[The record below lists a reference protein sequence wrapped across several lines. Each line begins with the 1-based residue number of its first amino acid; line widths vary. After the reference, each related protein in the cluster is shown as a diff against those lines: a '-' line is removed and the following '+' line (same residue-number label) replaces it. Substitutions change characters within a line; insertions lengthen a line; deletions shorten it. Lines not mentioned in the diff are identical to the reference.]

1 MPLPDYEQLGYNKFL
16 TKMPPAPEGQQ
27 GGMGNSFNFEQMQV
41 SGNMGDSFSLG
52 GNRLQFDGVN
62 GRILIN
68 DGTTDIIAI
77 GEI

>member
-1 MPLPDYEQLGYNKFL
+1 MIPVNYETLGYNKFL
-16 TKMPPAPEGQQ
+16 TKVPTMPQGQQ
-27 GGMGNSFNFEQMQV
+27 SGMGNNVNFEQMQV

-68 DGTTDIIAI
+68 DGNTNIIAI